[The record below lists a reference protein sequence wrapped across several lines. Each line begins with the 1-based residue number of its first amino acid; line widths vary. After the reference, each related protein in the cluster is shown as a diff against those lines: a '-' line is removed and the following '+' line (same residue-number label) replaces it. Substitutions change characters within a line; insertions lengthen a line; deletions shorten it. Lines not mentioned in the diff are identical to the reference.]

1 MQIVFGSGVTTG
13 RFAMGSREP
22 IGRPA
27 DIGTTKNQSE
37 MIEQDGVEFVNVA
50 DPFKSPES
58 AKSTESSQGLPKN
71 PGKRKQVSEDDCEL
85 MIGLTAAVNNVA
97 ENLNKLI
104 KDDRAMYS
112 ELYQA
117 VMGVEG
123 FTQETLM
130 FALSHMLDNKSQGFS
145 FLEMSEPH
153 RVLWPR
159 TFLGK
164 HYYL

>member
-1 MQIVFGSGVTTG
+1 
-13 RFAMGSREP
+13 MGSREP
-22 IGRPA
+22 FGRLV
-27 DIGTTKNQSE
+27 DIGTTKTQSE
-37 MIEQDGVEFVNVA
+37 MTEQDGVEFVNVA

-71 PGKRKQVSEDDCEL
+71 LGKRKRVSKDDCEL
-85 MIGLTAAVNNVA
+85 MISITAAMNNVA
-97 ENLNKLI
+97 ENLNKPV
-104 KDDRAMYS
+104 KDDCAMYG

-123 FTQETLM
+123 FTHEALM
-130 FALSHMLDNKSQGFS
+130 FSMSHMLDNKLQGFD

-153 RVLWPR
+153 RVLWLR